1 MQLCGLR
8 YELLDGLRELC
19 DFLPESTDGLHEQ
32 LSECLGEWLDGQLGK
47 VSGPCDGQTL
57 GVGLGGLQDV
67 VQEGGRLDEEQDGW
81 QCEELGGLGQCD
93 GWHGW
98 QLGGLR
104 GELELV
110 LEGEATLADDEGRV
124 VRRT

>member
-1 MQLCGLR
+1 MSG
-8 YELLDGLRELC
+8 
-19 DFLPESTDGLHEQ
+19 S
-32 LSECLGEWLDGQLGK
+32 SDGQA
-47 VSGPCDGQTL
+47 S

-93 GWHGW
+93 GWDGW
-98 QLGGLR
+98 QLGGQLGGPR
-104 GELELV
+104 GGLELV
-110 LEGEATLADDEGRV
+110 LEGEAMLADDEGRV

>member
-1 MQLCGLR
+1 MSGL
-8 YELLDGLRELC
+8 
-19 DFLPESTDGLHEQ
+19 F
-32 LSECLGEWLDGQLGK
+32 DGQAR
-47 VSGPCDGQTL
+47 

-67 VQEGGRLDEEQDGW
+67 VQEGGRLDGEQDGW

-98 QLGGLR
+98 QLGGP
-104 GELELV
+104 GGGLELV
-110 LEGEATLADDEGRV
+110 LEEEATLVDDEGRV

>member
-1 MQLCGLR
+1 M
-8 YELLDGLRELC
+8 
-19 DFLPESTDGLHEQ
+19 
-32 LSECLGEWLDGQLGK
+32 
-47 VSGPCDGQTL
+47 SGPSDVQAG
-57 GVGLGGLQDV
+57 GVGLGGLLQDV
-67 VQEGGRLDEEQDGW
+67 VQEGGQLDEQQDGW
-81 QCEELGGLGQCD
+81 QCEGLGGLGQCD

-110 LEGEATLADDEGRV
+110 LEGEATLADDEERV

>member
-1 MQLCGLR
+1 MSG
-8 YELLDGLRELC
+8 
-19 DFLPESTDGLHEQ
+19 PS
-32 LSECLGEWLDGQLGK
+32 DGQAR
-47 VSGPCDGQTL
+47 

-93 GWHGW
+93 GW
-98 QLGGLR
+98 QLGGQLGGPR
-104 GELELV
+104 GGLELV

-124 VRRT
+124 ARRT

>member
-1 MQLCGLR
+1 M
-8 YELLDGLRELC
+8 
-19 DFLPESTDGLHEQ
+19 S
-32 LSECLGEWLDGQLGK
+32 GQAR
-47 VSGPCDGQTL
+47 

-93 GWHGW
+93 GWDGW
-98 QLGGLR
+98 QLGGL
-104 GELELV
+104 ELV
-110 LEGEATLADDEGRV
+110 LEEEAMLADDEGRV

>member
-1 MQLCGLR
+1 MSG
-8 YELLDGLRELC
+8 
-19 DFLPESTDGLHEQ
+19 PS
-32 LSECLGEWLDGQLGK
+32 DGQA
-47 VSGPCDGQTL
+47 S

-93 GWHGW
+93 GW
-98 QLGGLR
+98 QLGGP
-104 GELELV
+104 GGGLELV
-110 LEGEATLADDEGRV
+110 LEEEATLVDDEGRV